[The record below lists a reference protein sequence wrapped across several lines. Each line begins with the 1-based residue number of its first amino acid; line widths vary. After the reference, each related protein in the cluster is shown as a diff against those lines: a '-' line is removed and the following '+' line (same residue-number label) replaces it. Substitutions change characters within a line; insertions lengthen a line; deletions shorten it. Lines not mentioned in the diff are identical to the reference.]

1 MFFRV
6 SLLLLGLDIKKLGG
20 NKMAMRSKEEIIKEF
35 GKFEGDT
42 GSTQVQIALLTE
54 KINHLTEHLREH
66 KKDFHSR
73 LGLLKMVG
81 QRKRLLKYLTKTNLD
96 GYRSLIARLGIRK

>member
-1 MFFRV
+1 
-6 SLLLLGLDIKKLGG
+6 
-20 NKMAMRSKEEIIKEF
+20 MAMRSKAEIIKEY

-42 GSTQVQIALLTE
+42 GSTEVQIALLTE
-54 KINHLTEHLREH
+54 KINHLTDHLRTH

-81 QRKRLLKYLTKTNLD
+81 QRKRLLAYLTKKDLE

>member
-1 MFFRV
+1 
-6 SLLLLGLDIKKLGG
+6 
-20 NKMAMRSKEEIIKEF
+20 MAMRSKAEIIEEF

-42 GSTQVQIALLTE
+42 GSTEVQIALLTE
-54 KINHLTEHLREH
+54 KINHLTEHLRTH

-81 QRKRLLKYLTKTNLD
+81 QRKRLLAYLTKKDLE

>member
-1 MFFRV
+1 
-6 SLLLLGLDIKKLGG
+6 
-20 NKMAMRSKEEIIKEF
+20 MAMRSKAEIIKEY

-42 GSTQVQIALLTE
+42 GSTEVQIALLTE
-54 KINHLTEHLREH
+54 KINHLTEHLRTH

-81 QRKRLLKYLTKTNLD
+81 QRKRLLAYLTKKDLE
-96 GYRSLIARLGIRK
+96 GYRNLIARLGIRK

>member
-1 MFFRV
+1 
-6 SLLLLGLDIKKLGG
+6 
-20 NKMAMRSKEEIIKEF
+20 MAMRSKAEIIKEF

-42 GSTQVQIALLTE
+42 GSTEVQIALLTE
-54 KINHLTEHLREH
+54 KINHLTEHLRTH

-81 QRKRLLKYLTKTNLD
+81 QRKRLLAYLTKKDLE

>member
-1 MFFRV
+1 M
-6 SLLLLGLDIKKLGG
+6 KTKQ
-20 NKMAMRSKEEIIKEF
+20 EIIKEF
-35 GKFEGDT
+35 GKSEVDT
-42 GSTQVQIALLTE
+42 GSTEVQIALLTE
-54 KINHLTEHLREH
+54 KINHLTEHLRTH

-81 QRKRLLKYLTKTNLD
+81 QRKRLLAYLSNKDLE

>member
-1 MFFRV
+1 M
-6 SLLLLGLDIKKLGG
+6 S
-20 NKMAMRSKEEIIKEF
+20 MRSKAEIIKEF

-42 GSTQVQIALLTE
+42 GSTEVQIALLTE
-54 KINHLTEHLREH
+54 KINHLTEHLRTH

-81 QRKRLLKYLTKTNLD
+81 QRKRLLAYLTKKDLE

>member
-1 MFFRV
+1 
-6 SLLLLGLDIKKLGG
+6 
-20 NKMAMRSKEEIIKEF
+20 MAMRSKEEIIREF

-42 GSTQVQIALLTE
+42 GSTEVQIALLTE
-54 KINHLTEHLREH
+54 KINHLTNHLRVH

-81 QRKRLLKYLTKTNLD
+81 QRKRLLAYLTKKDLE
-96 GYRSLIARLGIRK
+96 GYRALIANFKRIGLILQIFYQLFSSTPAN

>member
-1 MFFRV
+1 
-6 SLLLLGLDIKKLGG
+6 
-20 NKMAMRSKEEIIKEF
+20 MAMRSKAEIIKEF

-42 GSTQVQIALLTE
+42 GSTEVQIALLTE
-54 KINHLTEHLREH
+54 KINHLTEHLRTH
-66 KKDFHSR
+66 KKDFHPR

-81 QRKRLLKYLTKTNLD
+81 QRKRLLAYLTKKDLE

>member
-1 MFFRV
+1 
-6 SLLLLGLDIKKLGG
+6 
-20 NKMAMRSKEEIIKEF
+20 MAMKSKAEIIREF

-42 GSTQVQIALLTE
+42 GSTEVQIALLTAH
-54 KINHLTEHLREH
+54 INHLTEHLRTH

-81 QRKRLLKYLTKTNLD
+81 KRKRLLNYLTKKDLE
-96 GYRSLIARLGIRK
+96 GYRALIAKLGIRK